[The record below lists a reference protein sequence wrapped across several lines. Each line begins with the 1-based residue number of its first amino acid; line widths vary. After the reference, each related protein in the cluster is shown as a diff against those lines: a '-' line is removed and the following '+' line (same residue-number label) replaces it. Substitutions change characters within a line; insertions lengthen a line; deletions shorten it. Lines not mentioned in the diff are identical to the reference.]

1 MPKAKNKKNNQADKK
16 AYVDKPKKPTIS
28 RGQRQYML
36 ARDVKVSQED
46 YAAQVA
52 DEEKK
57 AGKRSLWTSVGGIL
71 GAGVAVMAAPALLAA
86 APVAGL
92 IGTGAA
98 ATGIGTGLITGGLS
112 ALGSMAGLKTAK
124 TAGKAERGA
133 VKSDKFFEKKAQEAT
148 DTFKDYDK
156 KIAKS
161 AKWQA
166 IGSGVFAGLQ
176 AGGAFKKAGELTKKG
191 LNIGQTPDAALGGV
205 DAGIKVNVTPTGA
218 ENLTYSSTGKTVYAD
233 MDALQGAYKASTAN
247 TDLLTAAGDYLYKG
261 AGQAAIGYGVNKVTG
276 GNQNQNLYEEQ
287 EIHLPNYS

>member
-36 ARDVKVSQED
+36 AKDVKVSQED

-57 AGKRSLWTSVGGIL
+57 ADKRSLWTSVGGIL
-71 GAGVAVMAAPALLAA
+71 GAGVAVMAAPAVLGAVGLGT
-86 APVAGL
+86 AGGL
-92 IGTGAA
+92 VTGLGTGLL
-98 ATGIGTGLITGGLS
+98 TGIGS
-112 ALGSMAGLKTAK
+112 AGGSMAGLKTAK

-191 LNIGQTPDAALGGV
+191 LNIGQTPTGTV
-205 DAGIKVNVTPTGA
+205 DMNVASKAVAEVPISAVDDQILSHSIANPMKVAGET
-218 ENLTYSSTGKTVYAD
+218 
-233 MDALQGAYKASTAN
+233 ASR
-247 TDLLTAAGDYLYKG
+247 DLLAAAGDYLYKG

-276 GNQNQNLYEEQ
+276 RNQNQNLYEEQ
-287 EIHLPNYS
+287 EIQLPNYS

>member
-36 ARDVKVSQED
+36 AKDVKKEQED

-52 DEEKK
+52 EEEKK

-71 GAGVAVMAAPALLAA
+71 GAGVAVMAAPAVLGAVGLGT
-86 APVAGL
+86 AGGL
-92 IGTGAA
+92 VTGLGTGLL
-98 ATGIGTGLITGGLS
+98 TGIGS
-112 ALGSMAGLKTAK
+112 AGGSMAGLKTAK

-205 DAGIKVNVTPTGA
+205 DAGIKVNVTPAGA
-218 ENLTYSSTGKTVYAD
+218 ETVVSESVGKTVYAD

-247 TDLLTAAGDYLYKG
+247 RDLLSAAGDYLYKG

-287 EIHLPNYS
+287 EIQLPTYS

>member
-1 MPKAKNKKNNQADKK
+1 
-16 AYVDKPKKPTIS
+16 
-28 RGQRQYML
+28 
-36 ARDVKVSQED
+36 
-46 YAAQVA
+46 
-52 DEEKK
+52 
-57 AGKRSLWTSVGGIL
+57 
-71 GAGVAVMAAPALLAA
+71 MAAPALLAS

-98 ATGIGTGLITGGLS
+98 ATGIGTGLLTGVGS
-112 ALGSMAGLKTAK
+112 ALGSMTGLKSSK
-124 TAGKAERGA
+124 KGWLGMEKSRRGE

-191 LNIGQTPDAALGGV
+191 LNIGQTPTGTV
-205 DAGIKVNVTPTGA
+205 DMNVASKAVAEVPISAVDDQILSHSIANPMKVAGET
-218 ENLTYSSTGKTVYAD
+218 
-233 MDALQGAYKASTAN
+233 ASR
-247 TDLLTAAGDYLYKG
+247 DLLAAAGDYLYKG

-276 GNQNQNLYEEQ
+276 RNQNQNLYEEQ
-287 EIHLPNYS
+287 EIQLPNYS

>member
-36 ARDVKVSQED
+36 AKDVKASQED

-71 GAGVAVMAAPALLAA
+71 GAGVAVMAAPAVLGAVGLGT
-86 APVAGL
+86 AGGL
-92 IGTGAA
+92 VTGLGTGLL
-98 ATGIGTGLITGGLS
+98 TGIGS
-112 ALGSMAGLKTAK
+112 AGGSMAGLKTAK

-148 DTFKDYDK
+148 ETFKDYDK

-176 AGGAFKKAGELTKKG
+176 AGGAFKKAGEWTKKG

-205 DAGIKVNVTPTGA
+205 DAGISVNVTPAGA
-218 ENLTYSSTGKTVYAD
+218 ENVVSESVGKTVYAD

-247 TDLLTAAGDYLYKG
+247 RDLLSAAGDYLYKG

-287 EIHLPNYS
+287 EIQLPTYS